1 MSLAV
6 HPEGKNV
13 GREINV
19 EKRPPTL
26 TVQSS
31 VEPTP
36 NGAFAPVDPKA
47 ESVPAQT
54 DPLIVPP
61 TTLPPVVSAVS
72 DPAKQPTVPPIP
84 GTPVILTKAKQVEL
98 LKLKLQLAR
107 AQSANAS
114 AKNDAAVTKTTV
126 VPTTKRMSLTFQ
138 RESQAAKKVAVLVPK
153 ASHAS
158 PTKVTITYPQTH
170 NHTTHTYL
178 RLLL

>member
-1 MSLAV
+1 MV
-6 HPEGKNV
+6 D
-13 GREINV
+13 
-19 EKRPPTL
+19 
-26 TVQSS
+26 
-31 VEPTP
+31 PTP
-36 NGAFAPVDPKA
+36 KGAFAPVDPKA
-47 ESVPAQT
+47 ENVPAQT

-98 LKLKLQLAR
+98 LKLKLQLAQ
-107 AQSANAS
+107 AQSANAN

-126 VPTTKRMSLTFQ
+126 VTTTKRMSLTFQ
-138 RESQAAKKVAVLVPK
+138 RESQAAKKMAVLVPK
-153 ASHAS
+153 ASYAS
-158 PTKVTITYPQTH
+158 PTKVTITDPQTH